1 MNLNQKKM
9 VTMDTIIRTYIIFVS
24 DICYCLNLFKSNLLG
39 GPTIAN
45 NSSNDPCNF
54 MDLNYYKKNVTFEG
68 SILYIIRVRVIIQS
82 ILK

>member
-1 MNLNQKKM
+1 MCIYELELKEM

-24 DICYCLNLFKSNLLG
+24 YICYLNLFKSNILG

-54 MDLNYYKKNVTFEG
+54 MDLNDYLEQQHKITAF
-68 SILYIIRVRVIIQS
+68 
-82 ILK
+82 